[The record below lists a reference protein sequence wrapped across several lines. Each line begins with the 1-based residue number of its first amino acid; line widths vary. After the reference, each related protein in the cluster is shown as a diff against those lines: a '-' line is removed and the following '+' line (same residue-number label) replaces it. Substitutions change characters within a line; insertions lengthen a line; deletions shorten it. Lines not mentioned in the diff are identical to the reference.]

1 MKRLSLDLQRPLDG
15 FGPADSYPIPDADLR
30 NGDAAVKLGSQ
41 DGQSHF
47 T

>member
-15 FGPADSYPIPDADLR
+15 FGPADSYPIPDLR
-30 NGDAAVKLGSQ
+30 NGDAAGKLGSQ
-41 DGQSHF
+41 DGQNHF